1 MKTRVKIRD
10 GLLLDDEI
18 KALEEL
24 ELDITYIPESWIDM
38 LNKYSNLRYRRSQIL
53 GTDIAKVQVWQR
65 EQLRLMQRNDGSL
78 SEAQINRLRH
88 VASMDKIA
96 GLAAQSLRNAREER
110 AKEFAEFEARIAA
123 RKARL
128 KKLEHLS
135 IDKESG
141 D

>member
-1 MKTRVKIRD
+1 
-10 GLLLDDEI
+10 
-18 KALEEL
+18 
-24 ELDITYIPESWIDM
+24 
-38 LNKYSNLRYRRSQIL
+38 
-53 GTDIAKVQVWQR
+53 
-65 EQLRLMQRNDGSL
+65 MQRNDGSL